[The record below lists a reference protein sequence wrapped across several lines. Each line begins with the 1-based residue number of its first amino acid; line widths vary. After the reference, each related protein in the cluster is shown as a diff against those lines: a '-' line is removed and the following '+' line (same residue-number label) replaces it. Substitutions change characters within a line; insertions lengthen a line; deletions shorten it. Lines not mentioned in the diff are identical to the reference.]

1 MTPRCCRRCCIHT
14 YTHTYIHACKHAYI
28 PWTGQDQSPRR
39 CPGYIL
45 ASGSTLALLP
55 RLRDLAQRCSSDR
68 GCGAVEAAE
77 EAATA
82 APRGSGHRS
91 YPFRE
96 HGAAPGPEMIDRS
109 ATRGCPPQAL
119 GGTLLQRPQRMHL
132 DGDGY
137 AALRPQ
143 KTLDVVV
150 LRRHIVPAASTW
162 PLLLFRRPASH
173 SPLHR
178 LNLGRCSFRVN
189 LPAPYSSNSAA
200 MFVPALSFPGFL
212 RCAVVRGS
220 WSCNSFRDRR
230 QLRVKCSCAAESCW
244 ESCKRLEVGEAGSG
258 SSAAVRRNHA
268 GNHANAVA
276 KAVLSPAAAV
286 AVSQQRAGVQVFQL
300 WRGHN
305 DKRAPRI
312 SGSSGT
318 IISKPVARARES

>member
-1 MTPRCCRRCCIHT
+1 MCVDAYPQLTPRCCRRCCIHK

-55 RLRDLAQRCSSDR
+55 RLRDLAQRCSSGR

-96 HGAAPGPEMIDRS
+96 HGAAPGPAMIDRS
-109 ATRGCPPQAL
+109 ATRGCRPQAL

-162 PLLLFRRPASH
+162 PLLLFRRPASP
-173 SPLHR
+173 SPE
-178 LNLGRCSFRVN
+178 
-189 LPAPYSSNSAA
+189 
-200 MFVPALSFPGFL
+200 
-212 RCAVVRGS
+212 S
-220 WSCNSFRDRR
+220 WSLLVPGQPPCSLLLELRR
-230 QLRVKCSCAAESCW
+230 HVCARFFALFVVVE
-244 ESCKRLEVGEAGSG
+244 L
-258 SSAAVRRNHA
+258 
-268 GNHANAVA
+268 
-276 KAVLSPAAAV
+276 
-286 AVSQQRAGVQVFQL
+286 
-300 WRGHN
+300 
-305 DKRAPRI
+305 
-312 SGSSGT
+312 
-318 IISKPVARARES
+318 